1 VLEADG
7 VMVLAL
13 DRVILL
19 WETVGRD
26 AGRDVW
32 IVKMLDRS
40 DAGGSEMLE
49 VLNEKVLRVEGITE
63 GNVSMLVTEVSS
75 LPDTVIGSAWFLAS

>member
-1 VLEADG
+1 
-7 VMVLAL
+7 
-13 DRVILL
+13 
-19 WETVGRD
+19 
-26 AGRDVW
+26 
-32 IVKMLDRS
+32 MLDRS

-75 LPDTVIGSAWFLAS
+75 LPDTIIGSAWFLAS